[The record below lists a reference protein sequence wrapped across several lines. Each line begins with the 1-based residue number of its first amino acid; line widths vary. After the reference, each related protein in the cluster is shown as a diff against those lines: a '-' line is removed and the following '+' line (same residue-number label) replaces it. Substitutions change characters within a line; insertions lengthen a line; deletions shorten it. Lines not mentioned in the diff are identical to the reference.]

1 MSGPS
6 RPPEPRETRL
16 GTRDA
21 AGRVRTDPR
30 ERFFGTYPGT
40 VAVVTAAHDGDRNVL
55 AVGWHAALSADPP
68 LYGVAIAEARY
79 THRLG
84 VAAGAF
90 AVQFLPFARSEA
102 IAGAGSLSR
111 HDGSDKFA
119 RLGLVARPGPATGA
133 PLLHDAYLAYECRL
147 ERRVPTGDHDW
158 WVGAVEAI
166 HHRPEAFDE
175 RLLKHADA
183 DPTAIYYGR
192 ARYQSLGDGAVEE
205 FPPDRFRPP
214 SGRSA

>member
-1 MSGPS
+1 MTGPDGEA
-6 RPPEPRETRL
+6 RPEGAPAA
-16 GTRDA
+16 TRDA

-30 ERFFGTYPGT
+30 DRLFGTYPGT
-40 VAVVTAAHDGDRNVL
+40 VAVVTAAHDGDRNLL

-90 AVQFLPFARSEA
+90 AVQFLPFARAEA

-111 HDGSDKFA
+111 HDGTDKFA

-133 PLLHDAYLAYECRL
+133 PLLDDAYLAYECRL

-158 WVGAVEAI
+158 WVGAVTAI
-166 HHRPEAFDE
+166 HHRPEAFDAQF
-175 RLLKHADA
+175 LKRADVEA
-183 DPTAIYYGR
+183 AAVYYGR
-192 ARYQSLGDGAVEE
+192 ALYQSLDDGARAA
-205 FPPDRFRPP
+205 FPPDRFRRTRHD
-214 SGRSA
+214 RS